1 MSRTGERGPAWT
13 LVRNGCPLFRGRLD
27 FPREN
32 RAARKLLVPRL
43 MFAARSAAILTLAAL
58 LVWTRTGRA
67 QMPPL
72 AEISSQYVP
81 ESEVPDSNGVR
92 AQISSY
98 DASLNVPIPLGART
112 FLIPGAQYHAD
123 SVSYS
128 NVSPGFVELSVL
140 HSLDF
145 PVVLAHM
152 LSERWS
158 LAFRVWPGIAGD
170 FHEFDSSVF
179 RLGGLAMA
187 NWRPSEHLM
196 LGAGALASYGFGE
209 LLPLPLIYADWRPAS
224 SFRVEASLPFFATAI
239 ARVGDR
245 LEVGLQAD
253 VNGNE
258 YAIRQTEIRDRYP
271 CAGNES
277 DDPSTSAD
285 ETRSDPDN
293 CIDHLAYSVIAA
305 GGTARVRIVST
316 LWLTTFFGRTAFRRY
331 ELKNPDGGGVSGGKV
346 HLPNEFVF
354 RAGLVFRIPMPGEPG
369 S

>member
-1 MSRTGERGPAWT
+1 
-13 LVRNGCPLFRGRLD
+13 LD
-27 FPREN
+27 FPGRN
-32 RAARKLLVPRL
+32 GAARKLLAPRL
-43 MFAARSAAILTLAAL
+43 VSVARLAAILTLATL
-58 LVWTRTGRA
+58 LVWTGTGRA
-67 QMPPL
+67 QLPPL
-72 AEISSQYVP
+72 AELSSQYVS
-81 ESEVPDSNGVR
+81 ESEVPGSNGLR
-92 AQISSY
+92 AQVSSY
-98 DASLNVPIPLGART
+98 DASLNVPLALGART

-128 NVSPGFVELSVL
+128 NTPPGFVALSSL
-140 HSLDF
+140 HSLDLS
-145 PVVLAHM
+145 VLLAQV

-170 FHEFDSSVF
+170 FHEFDSRVF

-187 NWRPSEHLM
+187 NWSPSERLT

-209 LLPLPLIYADWRPAS
+209 LLPLPMIYADWKPAS
-224 SFRVEASLPFFATAI
+224 WFRVEASLPFFATAI

-245 LEVGLQAD
+245 LELGLQGD

-258 YAIRQTEIRDRYP
+258 YAIRQTEIRGRYP
-271 CAGNES
+271 CAGSES

-285 ETRSDPDN
+285 ETHSDPKE
-293 CIDHLAYSVIAA
+293 CVDHLAYSVIAA
-305 GGTARVRIVST
+305 GATARIRIVST

-346 HLPNEFVF
+346 DLPNEFLF
-354 RAGLVFRIPMPGEPG
+354 RAGLVFRVPMPGEPG